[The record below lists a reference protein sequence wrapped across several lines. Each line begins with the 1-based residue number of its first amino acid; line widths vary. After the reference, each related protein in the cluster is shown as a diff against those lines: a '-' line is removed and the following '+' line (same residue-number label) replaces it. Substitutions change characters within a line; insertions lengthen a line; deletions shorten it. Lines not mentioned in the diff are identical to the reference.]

1 MNLIHVIIHLNKS
14 KKKLRIINQQK
25 EEVQVL
31 GEVVVATAVAVAELL
46 TLREEVRSI
55 IIQMMMQ

>member
-1 MNLIHVIIHLNKS
+1 VIIHLNKS